1 MHTLYATMQ
10 LQYIP
15 ITQITNR

>member
-15 ITQITNR
+15 ITQITNH